1 MATTK
6 LSGTGFHFILDL
18 STNYGRPL
26 TNSIWPG
33 KFQLVPCMIRCL
45 NVQFHHFFVF
55 SVEWMYRERN
65 ICTSFDPFL
74 LEVFEQNLLYI
85 IFHAAKYFIHHS
97 LARVIV
103 LHGVLEDYW
112 VPFQLVDK
120 TFRLK
125 RSEQSSW
132 RPGHITAGDRRPQSN
147 AADRHLN
154 SLVVLV
160 IQKYVSHSF
169 KTCYT
174 RQSTTDLSDVFHHSS
189 NARAHSGYRGLLFS
203 LYKPALIQFTDSE
216 FL

>member
-1 MATTK
+1 M
-6 LSGTGFHFILDL
+6 LNI
-18 STNYGRPL
+18 
-26 TNSIWPG
+26 
-33 KFQLVPCMIRCL
+33 IRCL
-45 NVQFHHFFVF
+45 NVQFHHFFVL

-65 ICTSFDPFL
+65 ICTSFDALL
-74 LEVFEQNLLYI
+74 LEIFEQNLLYI

-97 LARVIV
+97 LAGVIV

-120 TFRLK
+120 TFTLK

-169 KTCYT
+169 ETCYT

-203 LYKPALIQFTDSE
+203 PKPALIQFTDSE